1 MRVKNLQKMA
11 VLEPIDLG
19 IMALGDC
26 VFFFPN

>member
-1 MRVKNLQKMA
+1 MRVKKLQKMA

-26 VFFFPN
+26 VFFPN